1 MAGLSAM
8 SDHYLRAIGHDA
20 SDNSMVSDMTQLRS
34 STGAT
39 GQPRGVRALTGAT
52 PPHPATLAARLEA
65 LDAATR
71 RFAAAAKA
79 SNTIRGYRSDLA
91 DFETWCEV
99 HHLTA
104 LPAEATTVALYL
116 TALAGAGARAST
128 LQRRISAIS
137 QAHQLAGLPTPTR
150 DAAVRTTMAEIRRT
164 AGTAPVQ
171 KDPVVTAGLR
181 QLLTVIPTD
190 RLDGLRDRALLLLG
204 FAGGFRRSEL
214 VALDMADLEETGD
227 GLRVRI
233 RRSGTDRPASGREVG
248 IPFGRHPETCP
259 IRAVRAW
266 RDAAGI
272 TTGPLFRAVTRG
284 GRVAGH
290 QLSDRSV
297 ARIVQRAAARAGLD
311 PSRYAGHSL
320 RSGLATAAAAGGA
333 SERAIMAQTGHRS
346 LPAVP
351 RSSGGGSL
359 FTENAAAYV
368 GL

>member
-1 MAGLSAM
+1 
-8 SDHYLRAIGHDA
+8 
-20 SDNSMVSDMTQLRS
+20 MTQARS
-34 STGAT
+34 STGAI
-39 GQPRGVRALTGAT
+39 GQPRGVRAPAGAT
-52 PPHPATLAARLEA
+52 RPGPPTVAARLEA
-65 LDAATR
+65 LDAASR
-71 RFAAAAKA
+71 RFDAAARA
-79 SNTIRGYRSDLA
+79 SSTIRGYRSDLA
-91 DFETWCEV
+91 DFERWCEGRR
-99 HHLTA
+99 LTA

-116 TALAGAGARAST
+116 TALTEAGAKAST

-150 DAAVRTTMAEIRRT
+150 DPAVRTAMAEVRRT

-171 KDPVVTAGLR
+171 KHPVVTTDLR
-181 QLLTVIPTD
+181 RLLTVIPSD

-204 FAGGFRRSEL
+204 FAGGFRRSQL
-214 VALDMADLEETGD
+214 VALDLADLEETDG

-233 RRSGTDRPASGREVG
+233 RRGGTDPAAGREVG

-259 IRAVRAW
+259 VRAVRAW

-272 TTGPLFRAVTRG
+272 TSGPLFRAVTRG

-297 ARIVQRAAARAGLD
+297 ARVVQRAAARAGLD

-346 LPAVP
+346 LLAV
-351 RSSGGGSL
+351 RRTSGSVGGSL
-359 FTENAAAYV
+359 FTENAATYV

>member
-1 MAGLSAM
+1 
-8 SDHYLRAIGHDA
+8 
-20 SDNSMVSDMTQLRS
+20 MTQLRP
-34 STGAT
+34 STGAA
-39 GQPRGVRALTGAT
+39 GQPRGVRVLAGAT
-52 PPHPATLAARLEA
+52 PPDPANLAARLEA

-79 SNTIRGYRSDLA
+79 SNTVRGYRSDLA
-91 DFETWCEV
+91 DFERWCEG
-99 HHLTA
+99 HHLTV

-116 TALAGAGARAST
+116 AALAEAGAKAST

-137 QAHQLAGLPTPTR
+137 QAHQLAGLRTPTR
-150 DAAVRTTMAEIRRT
+150 DPAVRTAMAEIRRT
-164 AGTAPVQ
+164 AGTGPVQ
-171 KDPVVTAGLR
+171 KDPVVTTGLR
-181 QLLTVIPTD
+181 RLLAVIPTD

-214 VALDMADLEETGD
+214 VALDLADLEETVA

-233 RRSGTDRPASGREVG
+233 RRGTDLPASGREVG

-346 LPAVP
+346 LPAVRRYS
-351 RSSGGGSL
+351 RSGTL
-359 FTENAAAYV
+359 FTENAATYV

>member
-20 SDNSMVSDMTQLRS
+20 SDNSIVSDMTQLRS

-39 GQPRGVRALTGAT
+39 RGVRLPTGAT
-52 PPHPATLAARLEA
+52 PPDPATLAARLEA

-91 DFETWCEV
+91 DFETWCEG
-99 HHLTA
+99 HHLAA
-104 LPAEATTVALYL
+104 LPAAATTVALYL
-116 TALAGAGARAST
+116 TALAGAGAKAST
-128 LQRRISAIS
+128 LQRRVSAIS

-150 DAAVRTTMAEIRRT
+150 DPAVRTTMAEIRRT

-214 VALDMADLEETGD
+214 VALDLADLEETDG

-233 RRSGTDRPASGREVG
+233 RGGGTGRPAGGREVG

-272 TTGPLFRAVTRG
+272 TGGPLFRAVTRG

-290 QLSDRSV
+290 QLSDRGV

-346 LPAVP
+346 LPAVR
-351 RSSGGGSL
+351 RSGSSGGSL
-359 FTENAAAYV
+359 FTEN
-368 GL
+368 

>member
-1 MAGLSAM
+1 
-8 SDHYLRAIGHDA
+8 
-20 SDNSMVSDMTQLRS
+20 MTQLPS

-39 GQPRGVRALTGAT
+39 GRSPAARVPTGAT
-52 PPHPATLAARLEA
+52 PPRPATLAARLEA
-65 LDAATR
+65 LDATTR
-71 RFAAAAKA
+71 RAAAAARA

-91 DFETWCEV
+91 DFQTWCEG
-99 HHLTA
+99 HHRAA

-116 TALAGAGARAST
+116 TALAGAGAKAST

-137 QAHQLAGLPTPTR
+137 QAHQLAGRPTPTR
-150 DAAVRTTMAEIRRT
+150 DAAVRTTMAEIRRS
-164 AGTAPVQ
+164 AGAAPVQ
-171 KDPVVTAGLR
+171 KLPVVTAGLR
-181 QLLTVIPTD
+181 RLLAVLPTD
-190 RLDGLRDRALLLLG
+190 RPDGRRDRALLLLG

-214 VALDMADLEETGD
+214 VALDLADLEETAD

-233 RRSGTDRPASGREVG
+233 RRGTDPPGSGREVG
-248 IPFGRHPETCP
+248 IPYGRHPETCP
-259 IRAVRAW
+259 VRAVRAW
-266 RDAAGI
+266 REAAGI
-272 TTGPLFRAVTRG
+272 TAGPLFRAVTRG

-346 LPAVP
+346 LPAVR
-351 RSSGGGSL
+351 RSGGGGSL

>member
-1 MAGLSAM
+1 M
-8 SDHYLRAIGHDA
+8 SEP
-20 SDNSMVSDMTQLRS
+20 RS

-39 GQPRGVRALTGAT
+39 GQPRGVRVPAGAT
-52 PPHPATLAARLEA
+52 PATVAARLEA

-71 RFAAAAKA
+71 RFAATARAT
-79 SNTIRGYRSDLA
+79 NTIRGYRSDLA
-91 DFETWCEV
+91 DLEKWCEGR
-99 HHLTA
+99 HLAA

-116 TALAGAGARAST
+116 TALAEAGAKAST

-150 DAAVRTTMAEIRRT
+150 DPAVRTAMAEVRRT

-171 KDPVVTAGLR
+171 KDPVLTTDLR
-181 QLLTVIPTD
+181 RLLTVIPTD

-214 VALDMADLEETGD
+214 VALDLADLEETDG

-233 RRSGTDRPASGREVG
+233 RRGGTDPAASGREVG

-259 IRAVRAW
+259 VRAVRAW

-272 TTGPLFRAVTRG
+272 TSGPLFRAVTRG

-297 ARIVQRAAARAGLD
+297 ARVVQRAAARAGLD

-346 LPAVP
+346 LLAVRRP
-351 RSSGGGSL
+351 GGGGSL
-359 FTENAAAYV
+359 FTENAATYV